1 VPLYPLPHVDIYPPT
16 VSPTLVG
23 CVGRVYSLTV
33 VFALLLLK
41 EKVSDSDFE
50 TDSSSYS
57 TGASRPAKL
66 TTIRTCTSLHKV
78 VLKYLNLD
86 QVSTMGE
93 VSILI

>member
-1 VPLYPLPHVDIYPPT
+1 M
-16 VSPTLVG
+16 
-23 CVGRVYSLTV
+23 YSLTV

-66 TTIRTCTSLHKV
+66 TTIRTCASLHTV
-78 VLKYLNLD
+78 ARNYLNSG